1 MSENLDIRL
10 ISERLTNTE
19 TVCDR
24 CDNPILESEKR
35 YARDYYVDVMD
46 PNDDEMEIINQTV
59 KPMILCDS
67 CLNLPLYNSAEWVKE
82 LDGEKCP
89 VCNHWD
95 IHGDGVP
102 DIDGPTC
109 YAKESCPSCGSS
121 WVVAYD
127 LNRYINLE
135 IPTPDKNLM
144 PYTVL
149 LQTTTPPMRTYLTV
163 AHGSLYRPEGVFEA
177 EIQARN
183 QCVEDL
189 GLDDDSNLIVLLTLT
204 GVHKNLHTA

>member
-1 MSENLDIRL
+1 MSKNRNMDIRS
-10 ISERLTNTE
+10 IKERLTATE

-24 CDNPILESEKR
+24 CDNPILESEHR
-35 YARDYYVDVMD
+35 YARDYHVDT
-46 PNDDEMEIINQTV
+46 DDSPETANQIITRMV
-59 KPMILCDS
+59 VCES
-67 CLNLPLYNSAEWVKE
+67 CLKLPLHNSSEW
-82 LDGEKCP
+82 LLLGGEKCP

-95 IHGDGVP
+95 VHGDIP
-102 DIDGPTC
+102 DIDGMTC
-109 YAKESCPSCGSS
+109 YTKQSCPSCGSS
-121 WVVAYD
+121 WVAAYD

-135 IPTPDKNLM
+135 ISVPNNNAV

-149 LQTTTPPMRTYLTV
+149 IQTMPPPMRTYLTV
-163 AHGSLYRPEGVFEA
+163 AYGGQNRPEGVFEA

-204 GVHKNLHTA
+204 GVHKNLHTT